1 MSLVVE
7 FVAAAADVGAAFVVV
22 VAVVAA
28 VAACIETFVA
38 VVLGPSSL
46 FPSLLSLS
54 QNLSLPFLSDTQWF
68 LIHLP
73 FFLGLLHHLL
83 FFFSSFSM
91 ESFLI
96 SSAFFL
102 SLVLLL
108 SPCSP
113 LSPDSRSLSSNLSI
127 ICSSSLSISDISGEI
142 PLARSSVVIFF
153 LYFLER
159 RVYRNLV
166 PRVFRL
172 PTRGSGRRKTLVQAG
187 HVPPKKWEVTKKQ

>member
-7 FVAAAADVGAAFVVV
+7 FVAAAADVGATFVVVV

-83 FFFSSFSM
+83 LLQGLFKVLQQKQIALGFP
-91 ESFLI
+91 LH
-96 SSAFFL
+96 L
-102 SLVLLL
+102 S
-108 SPCSP
+108 
-113 LSPDSRSLSSNLSI
+113 N
-127 ICSSSLSISDISGEI
+127 
-142 PLARSSVVIFF
+142 
-153 LYFLER
+153 
-159 RVYRNLV
+159 
-166 PRVFRL
+166 
-172 PTRGSGRRKTLVQAG
+172 
-187 HVPPKKWEVTKKQ
+187 

>member
-1 MSLVVE
+1 MLELYLLLLLQLVV
-7 FVAAAADVGAAFVVV
+7 
-22 VAVVAA
+22 
-28 VAACIETFVA
+28 ACIETFAA

-83 FFFSSFSM
+83 LFFSMFSM

-96 SSAFFL
+96 SSALFL

-142 PLARSSVVIFF
+142 PLARSSIVIFF

-159 RVYRNLV
+159 RACRSLTALFWPSWCAKASLAFKRSVMSSQIFPPSLV
-166 PRVFRL
+166 E
-172 PTRGSGRRKTLVQAG
+172 TLY
-187 HVPPKKWEVTKKQ
+187 

>member
-22 VAVVAA
+22 VVVVAA

-73 FFLGLLHHLL
+73 FFLGFLHHLL
-83 FFFSSFSM
+83 LLFFSC
-91 ESFLI
+91 L
-96 SSAFFL
+96 A
-102 SLVLLL
+102 
-108 SPCSP
+108 
-113 LSPDSRSLSSNLSI
+113 NKLSI
-127 ICSSSLSISDISGEI
+127 NYFKSKFM
-142 PLARSSVVIFF
+142 IFKP
-153 LYFLER
+153 R
-159 RVYRNLV
+159 R
-166 PRVFRL
+166 
-172 PTRGSGRRKTLVQAG
+172 
-187 HVPPKKWEVTKKQ
+187 

>member
-7 FVAAAADVGAAFVVV
+7 FVAAAADVGAAFVVVVVV

-38 VVLGPSSL
+38 VVLGSFFL

-83 FFFSSFSM
+83 LLFFSRSHPVSPWRAF
-91 ESFLI
+91 SFL
-96 SSAFFL
+96 L
-102 SLVLLL
+102 
-108 SPCSP
+108 P
-113 LSPDSRSLSSNLSI
+113 SN
-127 ICSSSLSISDISGEI
+127 
-142 PLARSSVVIFF
+142 
-153 LYFLER
+153 
-159 RVYRNLV
+159 
-166 PRVFRL
+166 
-172 PTRGSGRRKTLVQAG
+172 T
-187 HVPPKKWEVTKKQ
+187 